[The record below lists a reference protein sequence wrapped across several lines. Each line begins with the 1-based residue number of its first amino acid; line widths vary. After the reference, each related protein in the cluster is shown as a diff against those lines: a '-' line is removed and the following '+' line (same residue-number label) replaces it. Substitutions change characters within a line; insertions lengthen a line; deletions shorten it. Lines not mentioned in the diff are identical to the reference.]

1 MALGGHHLVAI
12 AWGIGVAVCVA
23 LMAVISGLEARVDI
37 GFLVGSAAA
46 TVVMFI
52 GVVRMRSR
60 MVGADVADLV
70 EAIEHEPLEI

>member
-1 MALGGHHLVAI
+1 
-12 AWGIGVAVCVA
+12 
-23 LMAVISGLEARVDI
+23 
-37 GFLVGSAAA
+37 
-46 TVVMFI
+46 VMFI